1 MYNFYCNIYIEKIGY
16 GDIQILAS
24 NGVFICSQDSL
35 SSVLRIARSNLDS
48 MLENIKE
55 DFNISPNVI
64 LSSNKTHKF
73 KNDSNTVY
81 YNIYCELINLSYL
94 STDGV
99 TERYNITFDI
109 NNHYT
114 IDRYIISPNGEEVRK
129 ELSDCNPLAGTIF
142 EIGEYVKYIK
152 DPFHH
157 IYQITGKI
165 GRERLLSESESSNL
179 YSITTD
185 EDGRIIYFDDV
196 HESELTLV
204 NKKDED

>member
-73 KNDSNTVY
+73 KNDSNTAY

-99 TERYNITFDI
+99 TEKYNITFDI
-109 NNHYT
+109 DNHYT
-114 IDRYIISPNGEEVRK
+114 IDRYIISPNGEEVRR
-129 ELSDCNPLAGTIF
+129 ELSDYNPLAGTIF
-142 EIGEYVKYIK
+142 EIGEYVRYIK

-196 HESELTLV
+196 HESELILV
-204 NKKDED
+204 KKKDED